1 MVGSDAPTSL
11 LTMPESARP
20 SSPSSAVFTP
30 DPPGLSHAQVEAL
43 LREHGRNELPQAMP
57 RSVWRLALDVLQ
69 EPMFLL
75 LLACGAVYLL
85 LGDVHEAAILLG
97 FVFVVMGVEL
107 VQERKTE
114 RALDALRD
122 LASPRALVLRDGQR
136 VRIAGRDV
144 VPGDLML
151 LAEGDRVAADAELLQ
166 AANLSVDESLLTGES
181 VPVDKAV
188 GERVP
193 CGGLVVRGQGLARVT
208 ATGTRTAMG
217 RIGRALREI
226 DPGASPLQQATR
238 RMIRHLAIGV
248 VLLSLVVVAV
258 EGLGRGQ
265 WLQGLLAGIS
275 LAMALLPQEFAVVL
289 AIFFALGAWRISQRN
304 VLTQRTSALETL
316 GAATVLCTDKT
327 GTLTENRMSVA
338 RLVTPAGAELRVDG
352 AATESMP
359 EDFHALV
366 EFAVLASHRDP
377 FDPMEKAIQALA
389 GNALAGTEHLHDDW
403 AIEREYPLAP
413 ELLAMSQA
421 WRALQDGQP
430 IGEWAIAAKGSPE
443 AIADLCHLGA
453 AQIQVVRAQ
462 VERLAADGLRVLGVA
477 CARRTHQDDLQV
489 ADPHPSDPHLPGH
502 QHAFDFTYLGLVA
515 LADPLRSEVPAA
527 IAECRSAGIR
537 VLMITGDHP
546 ATALS
551 IARQAGLDH
560 GAACISGP
568 EIEALPAD
576 DGEAALRQRLRHVSV
591 VARATPE
598 HKLRIVRALQADGE
612 VVAMTGDGVNDAPA
626 LRAADI
632 GVAMGGRGTDVAREA
647 AALVVTDDRFSSIV
661 AAVRL
666 GRRIFDNLKKA
677 SRYIISVHIP
687 IAGLSL
693 LPVLMDWPLILLP
706 AHIAFLELM
715 IDPACSVA
723 FEAEPDAPDVM
734 RRPPRP
740 RDESLFG
747 TRGLLRSVL
756 QGLGVLAA
764 VVAAFVWARELGGSH
779 DQARTLGFI
788 TLVLGN
794 VALIVGS
801 RARSLRELLAGNR
814 ALWLVAGGAVLA
826 MLLVV
831 GVPGLRGVFR
841 FAVPDAAA
849 CARVALLGLGMLAWV
864 SLMQRWGRV

>member
-1 MVGSDAPTSL
+1 
-11 LTMPESARP
+11 MPIS
-20 SSPSSAVFTP
+20 
-30 DPPGLSHAQVEAL
+30 DPPSADPAGLSSAQVEAL
-43 LREHGRNELPQAMP
+43 LLEHGRNELPQALP
-57 RSVWRLALDVLQ
+57 RGVWHLALDVVQ

-75 LLACGAVYLL
+75 LIACGVVYLL
-85 LGDVHEAAILLG
+85 LGDVHEALILLG

-151 LAEGDRVAADAELLQ
+151 LTEGDRVAADAELLQ
-166 AANLSVDESLLTGES
+166 ARNLAVDESLLTGES
-181 VPVDKAV
+181 VPVDKV
-188 GERVP
+188 VTERVASTVA
-193 CGGLVVRGQGLARVT
+193 CGSLVVRGHGLARVT
-208 ATGTRTAMG
+208 ATGAHTEMG
-217 RIGRALREI
+217 RIGRALR
-226 DPGASPLQQATR
+226 DLDAGPSPLQVATR

-248 VLLSLVVVAV
+248 VLTSLVVVV
-258 EGLGRGQ
+258 IEGLWRGQ
-265 WLQGLLAGIS
+265 WLQGMLAGIS
-275 LAMALLPQEFAVVL
+275 LSMALLPQEFAVVL

-338 RLVTPAGAELRVDG
+338 RLITPEGAELRVEG
-352 AATESMP
+352 AATAEMP

-421 WRALQDGQP
+421 WRALQDGRP
-430 IGEWAIAAKGSPE
+430 TGDWAIAAKGSPE
-443 AIADLCHLGA
+443 AVADLCHLSA
-453 AQIQVVRAQ
+453 AQIAAMREQ

-477 CARRTHQDDLQV
+477 CARSTHAEPASL
-489 ADPHPSDPHLPGH
+489 SDLPGH
-502 QHAFDFTYLGLVA
+502 QHDFDFVYLGLVA
-515 LADPLRSEVPAA
+515 LADPLRPEVPQA

-546 ATALS
+546 ATALN
-551 IARQAGLDH
+551 IARQAGLNHD
-560 GAACISGP
+560 GACITGP
-568 EIEALPAD
+568 EIEALPPD
-576 DGEAALRQRLRHVSV
+576 DREAALRQRLRHVSV
-591 VARATPE
+591 VARATPA
-598 HKLRIVRALQADGE
+598 HKLRIVQALQADGE

-677 SRYIISVHIP
+677 SRYIVSVHLP

-693 LPVLMDWPLILLP
+693 LPVLMGGPLILLP

-734 RRPPRP
+734 RRPPRR

-747 TRGLLRSVL
+747 THGLLRSVL

-764 VVAAFVWARELGGSH
+764 VLVAYFGTRAQGGSL
-779 DQARTLGFI
+779 DLARTASFA

-801 RARSLRELLAGNR
+801 RMRSWRELRAGNA
-814 ALWLVAGGAVLA
+814 ALWAVAAGALCALIAVVWVPPLQALFRFEVPGTTLIGQGALLGGA
-826 MLLVV
+826 MLLW
-831 GVPGLRGVFR
+831 
-841 FAVPDAAA
+841 
-849 CARVALLGLGMLAWV
+849 VALL
-864 SLMQRWGRV
+864 QRMGAGGSVAVMPGAR